1 MISGKVKV
9 KVLAKG
15 KVKQRTSKCTITVQ
29 NSFNLQCL
37 ELHSKGILKES
48 KVQWGVRLSSIGTN
62 SITNI

>member
-15 KVKQRTSKCTITVQ
+15 KVKQRQSKCTITVQ

-48 KVQWGVRLSSIGTN
+48 KVQWE
-62 SITNI
+62 